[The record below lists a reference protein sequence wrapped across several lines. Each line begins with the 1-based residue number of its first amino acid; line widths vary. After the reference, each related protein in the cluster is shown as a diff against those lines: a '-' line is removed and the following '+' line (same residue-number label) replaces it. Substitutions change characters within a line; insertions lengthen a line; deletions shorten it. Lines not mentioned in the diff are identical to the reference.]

1 MNIKNVNIAVNVC
14 FTCTDPKPEQQN
26 ADQDGLGLH
35 HYHRTTEKY

>member
-1 MNIKNVNIAVNVC
+1 MYG
-14 FTCTDPKPEQQN
+14 FTCTDPKPEQQE